1 MERGVRPVY
10 SAPQMARYDRNLGR
24 LTNRIREGGF
34 RGVDPSGLMFAI
46 GPTYRHELPG
56 RESSMRCTR
65 WRSVRSE
72 STRRRHVTQPES
84 LESRVVLS
92 SALPTYLAPW
102 IPSDLPVENPVTH
115 QREFISQ
122 ASLRPANPNSPLYS
136 NEGKIVSGT
145 DRAGDLWTITVHGP
159 GKVIVT
165 DTTPNDGVLDDDINT
180 IQLVGTSPTKTYVT
194 GLVRA
199 SATNLTT
206 GTIPFNEL
214 IATSGV
220 RSIELN
226 GFNLT
231 DQVSP
236 GVTSPTG
243 IFLPGGVRV
252 LSFNGIIAQLD
263 TSITTTPYQIIIG
276 SGTQP
281 LKVAPSIY
289 VNSIQDLVFNST
301 ATTIPTTPIT
311 SPTVQFIINGNLQN
325 FDITSA
331 TQGPITAGFQFE
343 FPVVGT
349 TGRTAVQALGVN
361 NLNVH
366 GSAVNFTVSKSPKP
380 FSSEASGV
388 NYLHKATFGGVA
400 DAVGLDVNG
409 PINRLTFKRGL
420 GNPSGVSTA
429 ITSSGQTLPATAY
442 GTTEGSTGYP
452 AAGDLGGVVKATH
465 IHKLDVGPANEFT
478 QTAQNPEF
486 VQSREQGFPYYQAT
500 PGYALSNA
508 VISTEGSIDKAKIKG
523 SLQNSEVKTGFDYT
537 AYVAGL
543 QGTRGASR
551 IGRLRVNGSLVN
563 SAISASFIP
572 AKNHYTRQTG
582 IAGNGTIRGRVTGSA
597 LDAGGTTGLGNTGAG
612 VFAKHLKGRLPAT
625 Q

>member
-1 MERGVRPVY
+1 MV
-10 SAPQMARYDRNLGR
+10 
-24 LTNRIREGGF
+24 
-34 RGVDPSGLMFAI
+34 
-46 GPTYRHELPG
+46 
-56 RESSMRCTR
+56 
-65 WRSVRSE
+65 
-72 STRRRHVTQPES
+72 QPES
-84 LESRVVLS
+84 LEGRLVLS
-92 SALPTYLAPW
+92 GVLPSYLAPW
-102 IPSDLPVENPVTH
+102 IPSDLPVQNPITH
-115 QREFISQ
+115 QREFVSA
-122 ASLRPANPNSPLYS
+122 ASLRPANADSPLYS
-136 NEGKIVSGT
+136 NSGKIVSGT

-159 GKVIVT
+159 GRVIVT
-165 DTTPNDGVLDDDINT
+165 DTTPNDGVLADDINT
-180 IQLVGTSPTKTYVT
+180 IQLVGTSLKDTYVT

-236 GVTSPTG
+236 GVTTPTG

-263 TSITTTPYQIIIG
+263 TSITTTPYQIVIG
-276 SGTQP
+276 SGTTP

-289 VNSIQDLVFNST
+289 VNDIQDLVFNST
-301 ATTIPTTPIT
+301 ATTVPTTPIT
-311 SPTVQFIINGNLQN
+311 SPTVQFIINGNVQA
-325 FDITSA
+325 FDVSA
-331 TQGPITAGFQFE
+331 VTQGPITAGFQFE

-349 TGRTAVQALGVN
+349 TGRTQLQALGVN

-380 FSSEASGV
+380 FSFSGSGV
-388 NYLHKATFGGVA
+388 SYIRKASFGGVS

-409 PINRLTFKRGL
+409 NINRLTFKRGL

-429 ITSSGQTLPATAY
+429 VTSSGQTLPATAY

-452 AAGDLGGVVKATH
+452 AAGNLGGLVAAKH
-465 IHKLDVGPANEFT
+465 IHKLIVGPANQFT
-478 QTAQNPEF
+478 QTAQNPLF
-486 VQSREQGFPYYQAT
+486 VQSREQGFPYYQAS
-500 PGYALSNA
+500 PGFALSNA
-508 VISTEGSIDKAKIKG
+508 VITTSGSIDSASVNG
-523 SLQNSEVKTGFDYT
+523 SLQNSEIKTGFDYS

-543 QGTRGASR
+543 EGTRGASH
-551 IGRLRVNGSLVN
+551 IGRLRVNGSLV
-563 SAISASFIP
+563 SSDISATFRP
-572 AKNHYTRQTG
+572 VNHHYTRQTG
-582 IAGNGTIRGRVTGSA
+582 IAGNGRITGRVTGQA
-597 LDAGGTTGLGNTGAG
+597 LDTGGTTGLGNTGAG
-612 VFAKHLKGRLPAT
+612 VFAKHLRGRLPAV